1 MIVILGAPD
10 TERKGA
16 IQKTALRPSLASV
29 GRPSEPLLS
38 REMIVDAAMA
48 IVDESGMQAM
58 TTRTIA
64 GRLGVGQA
72 SLYNHIANRDELLD
86 LLNAKVLAGVDLHP
100 LDHPDWKEAVYG
112 GTLAF
117 LKALQAHPNMMGVLA
132 TRPART
138 DPSLTYY
145 ERMHERLRGAGLTAQ
160 DSARFLFAIDDYCIG
175 AALNTEVDVEI
186 NNRQDKFPLVAETME
201 AGRPADHHQATL
213 RLLLNGL
220 MATVDLPR

>member
-1 MIVILGAPD
+1 M
-10 TERKGA
+10 
-16 IQKTALRPSLASV
+16 

-38 REMIVDAAMA
+38 QQMIVDAAMA
-48 IVDESGMQAM
+48 IIDESGMQAM
-58 TTRTIA
+58 TTRAIA
-64 GRLGVGQA
+64 SRLGVGQA
-72 SLYNHIANRDELLD
+72 SLYNHISNRDELLE
-86 LLNAKVLAGVDLHP
+86 LLNARVLAGVDLHP

-145 ERMHERLRGAGLTAQ
+145 ERMHERLRDAGLSAQ

-186 NNRQDKFPLVAETME
+186 NNRQDKFPLVTEAME

-220 MATVDLPR
+220 MATVDMTKHSNSEFSA

>member
-1 MIVILGAPD
+1 M
-10 TERKGA
+10 
-16 IQKTALRPSLASV
+16 

-38 REMIVDAAMA
+38 KEMIVDAAMA
-48 IVDESGMQAM
+48 IVDESGMSAM
-58 TTRTIA
+58 TTRAIA
-64 GRLGVGQA
+64 KRLGVGQA
-72 SLYNHIANRDELLD
+72 SLYNHISSRDELLD
-86 LLNAKVLAGVDLHP
+86 LLNAQVLAGVDLSA
-100 LDHPDWKEAVYG
+100 LDHPDWTEAVYR

-117 LKALQAHPNMMGVLA
+117 LAALQRHPNMMGVLA

-145 ERMHERLRGAGLTAQ
+145 ERMHERLRSAGLSAQ

-186 NNRQDKFPLVAETME
+186 NNRQDKFPLVTEAME
-201 AGRPADHHQATL
+201 AGRPADHHAATL

-220 MATVDLPR
+220 IATVDIPTTGSRG

>member
-1 MIVILGAPD
+1 M
-10 TERKGA
+10 
-16 IQKTALRPSLASV
+16 

-38 REMIVDAAMA
+38 KEIIVDAAMA
-48 IVDESGMQAM
+48 IVDESGMPAM
-58 TTRTIA
+58 TTRAIA
-64 GRLGVGQA
+64 KRLDVGQA
-72 SLYNHIANRDELLD
+72 SLYNHISNRDELLD
-86 LLNAKVLAGVDLHP
+86 LLNARVLAGVDLSA
-100 LDHPDWKEAVYG
+100 LDHPDWTEAVYR

-117 LKALQAHPNMMGVLA
+117 LAALQRHPNMMGVLA

-145 ERMHERLRGAGLTAQ
+145 ERMHERLRGAGLSAQ

-186 NNRQDKFPLVAETME
+186 NNREDKFPLVTEAME
-201 AGRPADHHQATL
+201 AGRPTDHHEATL

-220 MATVDLPR
+220 IATVNIPTA

>member
-1 MIVILGAPD
+1 M
-10 TERKGA
+10 
-16 IQKTALRPSLASV
+16 

-38 REMIVDAAMA
+38 KEIIVDAAMS
-48 IVDESGMQAM
+48 IVDEDGISAM
-58 TTRTIA
+58 TTRAIA
-64 GRLGVGQA
+64 KRLGVGQA
-72 SLYNHIANRDELLD
+72 SLYNHIASREELLD
-86 LLNAKVLAGVDLHP
+86 LLNARILASVDLTP
-100 LDHPDWKEAVYG
+100 LDHPDWTEAVYG

-117 LKALQAHPNMMGVLA
+117 LAALQRHPNMMGLLA

-145 ERMHERLRGAGLTAQ
+145 ERMHERLRGAGLSAQ

-186 NNRQDKFPLVAETME
+186 NQRQDKFPLVTEAME
-201 AGRPADHHQATL
+201 AGRPADHHEATL

-220 MATVDLPR
+220 IATVDIPPPN

>member
-1 MIVILGAPD
+1 M
-10 TERKGA
+10 
-16 IQKTALRPSLASV
+16 

-38 REMIVDAAMA
+38 KEIIVDAAMA
-48 IVDESGMQAM
+48 IVDESGMPAM
-58 TTRTIA
+58 TTRAIA
-64 GRLGVGQA
+64 KRLDVGQA
-72 SLYNHIANRDELLD
+72 SLYNHISSRDELLD
-86 LLNAKVLAGVDLHP
+86 LLNARVLAGVDLSA
-100 LDHPDWKEAVYG
+100 LDHPDWTEAVYR

-117 LKALQAHPNMMGVLA
+117 LAALQRHPNMMGVLA

-145 ERMHERLRGAGLTAQ
+145 ERMHERLRGAGLSAQ

-186 NNRQDKFPLVAETME
+186 NNREDKFPLVTEAME
-201 AGRPADHHQATL
+201 AGRPNDHHEVTL

-220 MATVDLPR
+220 IATVNIPTADPRG

>member
-1 MIVILGAPD
+1 M
-10 TERKGA
+10 
-16 IQKTALRPSLASV
+16 

-38 REMIVDAAMA
+38 KEMIVDAAMA
-48 IVDESGMQAM
+48 IVDESGMAAM
-58 TTRTIA
+58 TTRAIA
-64 GRLGVGQA
+64 KRLGVGQA
-72 SLYNHIANRDELLD
+72 SLYNHISSRDELLD
-86 LLNAKVLAGVDLHP
+86 LLNARVLEGVDLSA
-100 LDHPDWKEAVYG
+100 LDHPDWTEAVYR

-117 LKALQAHPNMMGVLA
+117 LAALQRHPNMMGVLA

-145 ERMHERLRGAGLTAQ
+145 ERMHERLRSAGLSAQ

-186 NNRQDKFPLVAETME
+186 NNRQDKFPLVTEAME
-201 AGRPADHHQATL
+201 AGRPADHHEATL

-220 MATVDLPR
+220 IATVEIPTARSRG

>member
-1 MIVILGAPD
+1 M
-10 TERKGA
+10 
-16 IQKTALRPSLASV
+16 

-38 REMIVDAAMA
+38 KEIIVDAAMA
-48 IVDESGMQAM
+48 IVDESGMPAM
-58 TTRTIA
+58 TTRAIA
-64 GRLGVGQA
+64 KRLGVGQA
-72 SLYNHIANRDELLD
+72 SLYNHISSRDELLD
-86 LLNAKVLAGVDLHP
+86 LLNARVLDGVDLTA
-100 LDHPDWKEAVYG
+100 LDHPDWTEAVYR

-117 LKALQAHPNMMGVLA
+117 LAALQRHPNMMGVLA

-145 ERMHERLRGAGLTAQ
+145 ERMHERLRAAGLSAQ

-186 NNRQDKFPLVAETME
+186 NNRQYKFPLVTEAME
-201 AGRPADHHQATL
+201 AGRPTDHHEATL

-220 MATVDLPR
+220 IATVDIPCER

>member
-1 MIVILGAPD
+1 
-10 TERKGA
+10 
-16 IQKTALRPSLASV
+16 
-29 GRPSEPLLS
+29 
-38 REMIVDAAMA
+38 MIVDAAMA
-48 IVDESGMQAM
+48 IVDEDGMQKM
-58 TTRTIA
+58 TTRAIA
-64 GRLGVGQA
+64 TRLGVGQA
-72 SLYNHIANRDELLD
+72 SLYNHIASRDELLD
-86 LLNAKVLAGVDLHP
+86 LLNARVLAGVDLRP

-132 TRPART
+132 ARPART

-145 ERMHERLRGAGLTAQ
+145 ERMHERLRSAGLSAQ

-186 NNRQDKFPLVAETME
+186 NNRQHQFPLVTEAME
-201 AGRPADHHQATL
+201 AGRPADHHEATL

-220 MATVDLPR
+220 MATVDMPAQSDCEAPALLRQHR

>member
-1 MIVILGAPD
+1 M
-10 TERKGA
+10 
-16 IQKTALRPSLASV
+16 

-38 REMIVDAAMA
+38 KELIVDAAMA
-48 IVDESGMQAM
+48 IVDESGMGAM
-58 TTRTIA
+58 TTRAIA
-64 GRLGVGQA
+64 SRLGVGQA
-72 SLYNHIANRDELLD
+72 SLYNHISSRDELLD
-86 LLNAKVLAGVDLHP
+86 LLNARVLRGVDFSG
-100 LDHPDWKEAVYG
+100 LDHPDWTEAVYR

-117 LKALQAHPNMMGVLA
+117 LAALQRHPNMMRVLA

-145 ERMHERLRGAGLTAQ
+145 ERMHERLRAAGLSAQ

-186 NNRQDKFPLVAETME
+186 NNRQAKFPLVTEAME
-201 AGRPADHHQATL
+201 AGRPADHHEATL

-220 MATVDLPR
+220 IATVNIPASGPRG

>member
-1 MIVILGAPD
+1 M
-10 TERKGA
+10 
-16 IQKTALRPSLASV
+16 

-38 REMIVDAAMA
+38 KEMIVDAAMT
-48 IVDESGMQAM
+48 IVDESGMAAM
-58 TTRTIA
+58 TTRAIA
-64 GRLGVGQA
+64 KRLGVGQA
-72 SLYNHIANRDELLD
+72 SLYNHISSRDELLD
-86 LLNAKVLAGVDLHP
+86 LLNARVLEGVDLSA
-100 LDHPDWKEAVYG
+100 LDHPDWTEAVYR

-117 LKALQAHPNMMGVLA
+117 LAALQRHPNMMGVLA

-145 ERMHERLRGAGLTAQ
+145 ERMHERLRSAGLSAQ

-186 NNRQDKFPLVAETME
+186 NNRQDKFPLVTEAME
-201 AGRPADHHQATL
+201 AGRPADHHEATL

-220 MATVDLPR
+220 IATVEIPTARSRG

>member
-1 MIVILGAPD
+1 M
-10 TERKGA
+10 
-16 IQKTALRPSLASV
+16 

-38 REMIVDAAMA
+38 KELIVDAAMA
-48 IVDESGMQAM
+48 IVDESGMEAM
-58 TTRTIA
+58 TTRAIA
-64 GRLGVGQA
+64 RRLGVGQA
-72 SLYNHIANRDELLD
+72 SLYNHISSRDELLD
-86 LLNAKVLAGVDLHP
+86 LLNARVLAGVDFSG
-100 LDHPDWKEAVYG
+100 LDHPDWTEAVYR

-117 LKALQAHPNMMGVLA
+117 LAALQRHPNMMGVLA

-145 ERMHERLRGAGLTAQ
+145 ERMHERLRAAGLSAQ

-186 NNRQDKFPLVAETME
+186 NNRQDKFPLVTEAME
-201 AGRPADHHQATL
+201 AGRPADHHKATL

-220 MATVDLPR
+220 IATVTAHSGASPIE